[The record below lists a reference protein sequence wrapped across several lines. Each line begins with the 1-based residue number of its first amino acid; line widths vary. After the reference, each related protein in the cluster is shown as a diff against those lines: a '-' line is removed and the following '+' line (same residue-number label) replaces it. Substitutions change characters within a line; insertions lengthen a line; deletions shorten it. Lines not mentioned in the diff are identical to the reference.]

1 MDRSQLHNAPPYFNG
16 SNYAF
21 WKVRMRAIL
30 CSIGNSVWV
39 GATYQKLVNNMFSHQ
54 IGRNV
59 EMYVDDMLVKSNDE
73 ANHLDGLKESF
84 DTLHKYKM
92 KLNPSKCVFAISS
105 REFLVFMVSQLGIEA
120 NPNKIKAIMEV
131 KSPKTVKEVQSLT

>member
-1 MDRSQLHNAPPYFNG
+1 
-16 SNYAF
+16 
-21 WKVRMRAIL
+21 MRAIL

-39 GATYQKLVNNMFSHQ
+39 GATYQKLVNNMFSYQ